1 MPNSTQAAPVS
12 DISVLST
19 ANNPFRLTDDIRDSL
34 SEVFCAAFHAHK
46 RDYLQRKDWLAE
58 HLAKDERDHKH
69 DADLISLCCFSERYM
84 RNIAKTY
91 KSIMGSDFWLDEL
104 QKVIAAANQTAEIH

>member
-1 MPNSTQAAPVS
+1 MMNNPTTQAPVS
-12 DISVLST
+12 DIAIQST
-19 ANNPFRLTDDIRDSL
+19 AHNPFRLTDDIRDSL
-34 SEVFCAAFHAHK
+34 SEVFCAAFHSHK

-58 HLAKDERDHKH
+58 HLAKDERDQKH
-69 DADLISLCCFSERYM
+69 DANLISLCDFSERYM

-104 QKVIAAANQTAEIH
+104 QKVIAAANQTA